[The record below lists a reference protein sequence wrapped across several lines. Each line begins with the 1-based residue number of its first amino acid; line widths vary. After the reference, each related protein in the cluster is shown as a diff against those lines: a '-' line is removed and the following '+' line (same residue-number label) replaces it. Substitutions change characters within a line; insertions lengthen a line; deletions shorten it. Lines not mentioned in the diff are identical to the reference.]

1 MYKLL
6 SPKSCELKR
15 KKRITKFEVL
25 LVWCTPYVV
34 LVLFF
39 LMTLMIMIFLLAMM
53 MIVILLMMMTR
64 ISEEAN
70 KHKGAASGRAA
81 NQGDNEDGHHT

>member
-1 MYKLL
+1 M
-6 SPKSCELKR
+6 
-15 KKRITKFEVL
+15 TKFEVL
-25 LVWCTPYVV
+25 LL
-34 LVLFF
+34 LVLLF

-53 MIVILLMMMTR
+53 MIVILLMMMMR
-64 ISEEAN
+64 ISEAN

>member
-1 MYKLL
+1 MILL
-6 SPKSCELKR
+6 
-15 KKRITKFEVL
+15 
-25 LVWCTPYVV
+25 
-34 LVLFF
+34 
-39 LMTLMIMIFLLAMM
+39 MM

-64 ISEEAN
+64 ISEAN

>member
-1 MYKLL
+1 M
-6 SPKSCELKR
+6 
-15 KKRITKFEVL
+15 TKFEVL
-25 LVWCTPYVV
+25 LL
-34 LVLFF
+34 LVLLF

-64 ISEEAN
+64 ISEAN

>member
-6 SPKSCELKR
+6 LPKSCELKR

-34 LVLFF
+34 LVLLF
-39 LMTLMIMIFLLAMM
+39 LMTLMIMIFLSAMM

-64 ISEEAN
+64 NSEAN

>member
-1 MYKLL
+1 ML
-6 SPKSCELKR
+6 
-15 KKRITKFEVL
+15 VL
-25 LVWCTPYVV
+25 L
-34 LVLFF
+34 F

-64 ISEEAN
+64 ISEAN

-81 NQGDNEDGHHT
+81 NQGDNEELRTDTTLRNTDAE